1 MDYFSNLARLG
12 QVGNFVIERES
23 QCVQE
28 ILNSGLPRIPDSA
41 ELSGFLGCSQV
52 HFFIEPK
59 RFDFQTICV
68 RHCGPEILKKVQANK
83 LVKSNK
89 SFFFLRE
96 NAFLAVL
103 NFFPVQKLFFFAIFE
118 IAKNGIWSN

>member
-41 ELSGFLGCSQV
+41 ELSGVLGCSK
-52 HFFIEPK
+52 FI
-59 RFDFQTICV
+59 
-68 RHCGPEILKKVQANK
+68 
-83 LVKSNK
+83 
-89 SFFFLRE
+89 FL
-96 NAFLAVL
+96 L
-103 NFFPVQKLFFFAIFE
+103 NQKGSTFRQSVFAIVGQ
-118 IAKNGIWSN
+118 KY